1 VHWRRTLTVALAAG
15 ALLTSGCTGDTSP
28 APEGS
33 TPAPT
38 QAEGPW
44 PLTGLPGYPNS
55 DQDQIITVKVDKTP
69 SGQPQRGIGGADLV
83 VQELVEGGV
92 TRLAAMYQSSDPG
105 TVGPVRSMRVSDIG
119 IVLPTGGTLASSG
132 GEQSTIRAIQAAGIP
147 IVVEDDP
154 AFSRATDR
162 PMPYNL
168 MLDLGALALTLPPGR
183 PPGAYLPFGD
193 LPGDAPSRDAAAVTL
208 TWPAA
213 VSRFTYDPAD
223 QLWTLD
229 GAPVPADFGFT
240 TVIAIEVPVE
250 FTGGRDSSGSP
261 IPTLVTEGSGRA
273 TVAAAGRVF
282 RVRWA
287 KASPESPWTFS
298 YDPAPG
304 TSASPGAGG
313 SADPGSGDASAQ
325 AASPFLIP
333 AGRTWI
339 GLLPVEGGAVTVTA
353 PDPTPSSPATP

>member
-1 VHWRRTLTVALAAG
+1 
-15 ALLTSGCTGDTSP
+15 
-28 APEGS
+28 
-33 TPAPT
+33 
-38 QAEGPW
+38 
-44 PLTGLPGYPNS
+44 LTGLTGYPDSN
-55 DQDQIITVKVDKTP
+55 QDQIITVKVDNTS

-83 VQELVEGGV
+83 VQEMVEGGV
-92 TRLAAMYQSSDPG
+92 TRLAAMYQSRYPG

-147 IVVEDDP
+147 IVVEGDP

-168 MLDLGALALTLPPGR
+168 MLDLRALSQMLPPGR
-183 PPGAYLPFGD
+183 PPGPYLPFGD

-208 TWPAA
+208 AWPAA
-213 VSRFTYDPAD
+213 VSRFTYDSAG

-229 GAPVPADFGFT
+229 GAPAPEDFAFT

-287 KASPESPWTFS
+287 KASPESPWAFS

-304 TSASPGAGG
+304 ASASPGAGG
-313 SADPGSGDASAQ
+313 SADPAGGVTSAQ
-325 AASPFLIP
+325 AAAPFLIP

-339 GLLPVEGGAVTVTA
+339 GLLPLEGGSVTVTA
-353 PDPTPSSPATP
+353 ADPTPTPSSPATP